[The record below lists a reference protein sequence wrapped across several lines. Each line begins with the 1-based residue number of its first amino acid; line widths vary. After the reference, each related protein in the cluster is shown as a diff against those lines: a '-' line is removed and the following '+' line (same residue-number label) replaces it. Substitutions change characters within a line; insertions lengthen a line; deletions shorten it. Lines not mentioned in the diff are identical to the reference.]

1 MRERVCVGGRVT
13 FRDLLIGAD
22 PMGCSCDP
30 IRTHVNRHHTH
41 FHHEADVVKD
51 VHALNGN
58 LAAIAV
64 NCTADEIEVAF
75 FLDLGLI

>member
-1 MRERVCVGGRVT
+1 
-13 FRDLLIGAD
+13 
-22 PMGCSCDP
+22 
-30 IRTHVNRHHTH
+30 VNRHHTH